1 MDSLALIILL
11 MPLYLLA
18 VMSIIDALQ
27 GMVLGNTLANI
38 IKRVNWKRW
47 LKMAAVIVGFIA
59 VSFLLAYWFNRLS
72 QSLHLPLDRYAFL
85 AYLIVFVVSTVAN
98 LTVIAPVP
106 IAVSVMIT
114 VAQNWNPL
122 LAALAA
128 ALGGTIG
135 EMSGYLAGYAGRKIA
150 ISNDFVNF
158 ERVEGWINKWGA
170 WAIVFLAF
178 QPIIPFDIG
187 GLIAGAAKMP
197 IGKFLPALF
206 AGKFPKYIL
215 LAYAGV
221 GLIHF
226 LPASWFS

>member
-1 MDSLALIILL
+1 MEPLALIILL
-11 MPLYLLA
+11 IPLYLLA
-18 VMSIIDALQ
+18 LMSIVDALSIT
-27 GMVLGNTLANI
+27 VWGNTLAGV
-38 IKRVNWKRW
+38 IKRINWKRW
-47 LKMAAVIVGFIA
+47 LKMAAVIVAFII
-59 VSFLLAYWFNRLS
+59 VSFFLAYWFNRLADI
-72 QSLHLPLDRYAFL
+72 LNLPLDRYAFL
-85 AYLIVFVVSTVAN
+85 AYLIVFVVSIVAN

-135 EMSGYLAGYAGRKIA
+135 EMSGYFAGYAGRKIA

-158 ERVEGWINKWGA
+158 ERIESWINKWGA

-187 GLIAGAAKMP
+187 GLIAGAARMP

>member
-1 MDSLALIILL
+1 MEFLALVILL
-11 MPLYLLA
+11 IPLYLLA
-18 VMSIIDALQ
+18 IMSIFDALQ
-27 GMVLGNTLANI
+27 GAGLGNTLAGV
-38 IKRVNWKRW
+38 IKRINWKRVA
-47 LKMAAVIVGFIA
+47 KMLAVIAAFIV

-72 QSLHLPLDRYAFL
+72 QSLHLPLNRYAFL
-85 AYLIVFVVSTVAN
+85 AYLIVFVVSIIAN

-114 VAQNWNPL
+114 VAQNWNPF

-150 ISNDFVNF
+150 ISNDFVSF
-158 ERVEGWINKWGA
+158 ERIEGWINKWGA

-197 IGKFLPALF
+197 VGKFLPALF

>member
-1 MDSLALIILL
+1 
-11 MPLYLLA
+11 
-18 VMSIIDALQ
+18 MSIGDALQ
-27 GMVLGNTLANI
+27 GIALYNKLAGR
-38 IKRVNWKRW
+38 IKCINWKRW
-47 LKMAAVIVGFIA
+47 LKVAAVIVGFIV

-85 AYLIVFVVSTVAN
+85 AYLIVFAVSIVAN

-114 VAQNWNPL
+114 VAQNWDPM

-128 ALGGTIG
+128 ALGGTLG

-150 ISNDFVNF
+150 ISSDFVSF
-158 ERVEGWINKWGA
+158 ERIEGWINKWGA

-178 QPIIPFDIG
+178 QPILPFDIG

-197 IGKFLPALF
+197 VRKFMPALF